1 MDRNARWWAA
11 LGLDLQ
17 FTALLYGFGAAMMAI
32 AAITQLLQ
40 PSSGGAIDPRYGPE
54 RALPVAIIVGVLAI
68 LLWKSRAAI
77 TVGRPRW
84 ARPMGLLV
92 LAISLATT
100 AGAAVLGL
108 IVAYSIVGRVAAR
121 ARRVASTI

>member
-1 MDRNARWWAA
+1 
-11 LGLDLQ
+11 LDLQ
-17 FTALLYGFGAAMMAI
+17 FTALLYAFGAAMMAMT
-32 AAITQLLQ
+32 AITQLLQ
-40 PSSGGAIDPRYGPE
+40 PSTGGAIDPRYGPE
-54 RALPVAIIVGVLAI
+54 RALPTALIVGVSAM

-100 AGAAVLGL
+100 LGAAVVGL
-108 IVAYSIVGRVAAR
+108 IVAYSVIGRVATR
-121 ARRVASTI
+121 ARRLASST